1 MSKAWT
7 FGESINLWTEYG
19 PQDRTWICEEG
30 CHFPKLMYLINFFLN
45 ELQICLAL
53 LFLVSMASATFLFR
67 DICRST
73 MKSGFISTERKIEP
87 LNLSGRRRKPQL
99 TRQPLYFRVRC
110 GYKKIQALSLQS
122 CSSSTLRTPKLYKS
136 AAVVRRGP
144 SLVLEVACG

>member
-1 MSKAWT
+1 MELEREQGPMSQAWT

-53 LFLVSMASATFLFR
+53 LFLVSRVSATFLFR

-99 TRQPLYFRVRC
+99 TR
-110 GYKKIQALSLQS
+110 
-122 CSSSTLRTPKLYKS
+122 
-136 AAVVRRGP
+136 
-144 SLVLEVACG
+144 